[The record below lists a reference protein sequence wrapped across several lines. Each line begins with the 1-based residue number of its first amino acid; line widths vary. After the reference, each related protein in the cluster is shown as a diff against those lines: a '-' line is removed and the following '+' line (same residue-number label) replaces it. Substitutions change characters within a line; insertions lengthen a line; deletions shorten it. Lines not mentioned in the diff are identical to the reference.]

1 MDRKVSNTYM
11 IQHVNSASPA
21 RLVAMLYDRAIT
33 LLNEAV
39 GAIEDGQIER
49 RWAANSKAS
58 EVICHL
64 WETLDLEQ
72 GGEVAANLDRLYG
85 FMIRRL
91 TTVDVNNDPQ
101 PARDVIGLLE
111 PLRRSWHQLAD
122 QVEAEDAPSCEQAT
136 GSPSPVSLS
145 A

>member
-1 MDRKVSNTYM
+1 MDRNISHKYL

-33 LLNEAV
+33 LLNEAI
-39 GAIEDGQIER
+39 GAIEAGEIER
-49 RWAANSKAS
+49 RWRANGKAS

-64 WETLDLEQ
+64 WETLDLER

-85 FMIRRL
+85 FMITRL
-91 TTVDVNNDPQ
+91 TAVDVNNDPQ
-101 PARDVIGLLE
+101 PAREVIGLLD
-111 PLRRSWHQLAD
+111 PLRRSWHELAD
-122 QVEAEDAPSCEQAT
+122 QVEAEDGPPAEQAAD
-136 GSPSPVSLS
+136 GSSPVSLS